1 MTKNERHREV
11 IKRSRKRT
19 KRETETRGRHGESR
33 LTTPIMRGVQ
43 LTRVTLVPNSRRFD
57 GTRRGVTNN
66 TRARCCQIFYVTCL
80 RVLRLIAERRGMV
93 LAYALKAPEGH
104 YVSASTTFSPCLSVL
119 RYLVID
125 PRFPLL
131 EASAVLPTERQR
143 EMVPPSLG
151 DETSKH

>member
-1 MTKNERHREV
+1 
-11 IKRSRKRT
+11 
-19 KRETETRGRHGESR
+19 
-33 LTTPIMRGVQ
+33 
-43 LTRVTLVPNSRRFD
+43 
-57 GTRRGVTNN
+57 
-66 TRARCCQIFYVTCL
+66 
-80 RVLRLIAERRGMV
+80 MV

-151 DETSKH
+151 DETSKLSERAANINFRCQISVFTL